1 MKHTFLVKAVAVIDY
16 DTEGRTIHI
25 LHPNGFEEWKEYY
38 DDGKKVHR
46 KDSEGKEEWWE
57 YFGWVEHDHFV
68 DSAGREVW
76 NDRYGEKTYYHD
88 SCGNETWYIN
98 DRKKIYCYSKDS
110 EGKQEWWE
118 YDKDGNLTYHRKEM
132 SNENPYDE
140 VEWLEE
146 RFVYNFE
153 QNKVQHVK
161 ETRWNSV
168 EKIAKREEMWTD
180 ETLDYDLVKDL
191 KLSLENSND
200 EDDEEACLIQYLGN
214 RSVWYEREAW
224 ENGKRKRCLVFR
236 KITLK
241 EWLEEKFDAVKESR
255 ANKKLKKLGL
265 LAQSGS
271 GKAMFAISEMYVN
284 HKLNPKN
291 GNSLQLA
298 HEWNQK
304 SAEAGYPPA
313 MAKEAWFHI
322 CGWKKPSSLEKAF
335 SYLQAAVNSGYKKA
349 NMQLYECYRYGWGT
363 EPNYEKA
370 RDCLK
375 ATAKFDKRA
384 RATLKS
390 FTKDKVSKE
399 EGEAYLVR
407 IRGFY
412 N

>member
-1 MKHTFLVKAVAVIDY
+1 MKLKFLVKTVAVIDY

-46 KDSEGKEEWWE
+46 KDSEGKE
-57 YFGWVEHDHFV
+57 D
-68 DSAGREVW
+68 
-76 NDRYGEKTYYHD
+76 
-88 SCGNETWYIN
+88 
-98 DRKKIYCYSKDS
+98 
-110 EGKQEWWE
+110 WWE

-132 SNENPYDE
+132 PNENPYDE

-214 RSVWYEREAW
+214 RSVWYEREVW
-224 ENGKRKRCLVFR
+224 ENGNRKRCLAFR

-241 EWLEEKFDAVKESR
+241 EWLEEKIDAVKESC
-255 ANKKLKKLGL
+255 ANKKLEKLEQLVQNGN
-265 LAQSGS
+265 
-271 GKAMFAISEMYVN
+271 GKAMYEISEMYAN
-284 HKLNPKN
+284 HRLNPKN

-304 SAEAGYPPA
+304 SAESGYPPA
-313 MAKEAWFHI
+313 MAKEGWFHI

-335 SYLQAAVNSGYKKA
+335 SYLKAAADSGYKKA
-349 NMQLYECYRYGWGT
+349 NMELYECYRYGWGT

-370 RDCLK
+370 LK
-375 ATAKFDKRA
+375 ALKLAAKSSKQA
-384 RATLKS
+384 KSILKT
-390 FTKDKVSKE
+390 FTPENVSAKE
-399 EGEAYLVR
+399 REKYLKQ
-407 IRGFY
+407 IREFY